1 MRRIRAG
8 GNGAGGGGG
17 GGGSMAGVSRLIGRS
32 AQKFQRISCSAG
44 LWFPFCVRFDG
55 DEINTNKKNKKKTK
69 SIQSINQS
77 KTKESKSRN
86 GGKPT
91 RDGTE
96 WESKKKEERERERN
110 KKRSNEKREKGR
122 TAKKKKTATR
132 GGGRMAEMASRRMEI

>member
-1 MRRIRAG
+1 M
-8 GNGAGGGGG
+8 
-17 GGGSMAGVSRLIGRS
+17 
-32 AQKFQRISCSAG
+32 K
-44 LWFPFCVRFDG
+44 
-55 DEINTNKKNKKKTK
+55 
-69 SIQSINQS
+69 SINQS

-122 TAKKKKTATR
+122 TAKKKENSHARRRTDGRDGIAPNGNIIDSQNRKTEKKR
-132 GGGRMAEMASRRMEI
+132 ERERERPIDD